1 MPQEVV
7 EACAQQQWSR
17 AVKLLTA
24 QITEA
29 EEASRSPA
37 EVAMFLCNRA
47 WCYLHLDL
55 NKHALKDATRATQLA
70 PNQPLAFMRQ
80 GAAWLA
86 LGKKDEAKAAFSQGY
101 QAVTTTGSSAT
112 TTPLAAS
119 SCVDLE
125 FALRL
130 HSLSID
136 PSSPL
141 SPTPKLASPSRQTP
155 SANALPASPS
165 SANPPRTP
173 SPASSHRSPATSSAA
188 QNGCVILET
197 GSGDASP
204 RSAKEK
210 EGKLG
215 NGEGATGEA
224 RGGASPKEQK
234 KEGKKKG
241 GREGESRGE
250 RSGGGDD
257 RGKGSSGGGKGL
269 GGARGSLALDL
280 LISLGINQVNS
291 GKLDDAVKT
300 FNQVL
305 ETDGRALGAL
315 VGRGTARALQRKLK
329 EAVADFTAAIEIEP
343 RAAEAWKRR
352 AQARAALGQ
361 MDEVIEDFT
370 RAFTIDPSST
380 DVLAERGVVYV
391 KQRNYRAAISDLKT
405 ALDSNPKDANAYN
418 FLGLALTGTGACMEG
433 VAAYKKAVALRP
445 DFKDAWVNMGQAY
458 KEYGDAENAAK
469 CYQKVLDVDSSFAT
483 VYRYWALLKHGVGD
497 HRGASQMAQKG
508 LRLERSNIELMYSYA
523 SSEHAVG
530 EYATAV
536 RTYDEMLGVET
547 DSESKLLQFLGFYQ
561 REIALYTLSK
571 HSQPLAHFS
580 LDRDLDPFFKE
591 AWCKKLPPTLL
602 FPGYTT
608 QPVPP
613 SIAVRLGKKA
623 SSAAG
628 GSSSGG
634 SSGSGGGGGG
644 GGGKSSGNPEV
655 QRLLELAD
663 RIGRLTQYSC
673 PGFHANVRQYRMA
686 GLAAIEIAQAV
697 AAAWE
702 QREEEAAA
710 ATAAAAAAAGGTSP
724 ASAAAAAVLAELEDG
739 GADMSSFSKSSSAD
753 MSLSP
758 VPSSDD
764 VSSLHLDD
772 SLMDDG
778 GSSSGSEAVA
788 GGSRSQEER
797 RKGGKSGGGKGGKS
811 KGGKGGGR
819 GKGGGGSGGKGVS
832 PSAAGVGAGSGAGQ
846 GKGGVTTK
854 GVQIKGWR
862 DAYSIA
868 VRWRQLSEPCDPAVW
883 VDMLTEKEFR
893 AGFGSHT
900 PILIGQTKV
909 VRYHA
914 NFDRAFAIMKEE
926 MLRSGAVH
934 NAANN
939 RVAVDDPAQKAAVA
953 AAKACEDLYRVV
965 GEDFWIVT
973 PCYSMVDPGKVL
985 EGTRL
990 TLVKTP
996 TGFDF
1001 AIRTPGTPSRWAD
1014 YDAEMTAA
1022 WEDLCAVVGE
1032 KMQGGAWRPPL
1043 GPSMARF
1050 QRAVLRLAYYWY
1062 NFMPLARGTAMVGY
1076 VVALALF
1083 LAAQLQVTATIP
1095 PKLQFCPS
1103 SCILIRCH
1111 RTVSH
1116 PSHSPV
1122 TSTSLPPPPFF
1133 RLPLPPP
1140 SPLQVDWEAI
1150 LSSRFETFASAV
1162 MPWLS
1167 PSVTPLTDPTL
1178 PSFPFLT
1185 SQLPTVASA
1194 VAALS
1199 SPPTSSRAPSAARS

>member
-1 MPQEVV
+1 M
-7 EACAQQQWSR
+7 
-17 AVKLLTA
+17 
-24 QITEA
+24 
-29 EEASRSPA
+29 
-37 EVAMFLCNRA
+37 
-47 WCYLHLDL
+47 
-55 NKHALKDATRATQLA
+55 RATQLA

-86 LGKKDEAKAAFSQGY
+86 LGKNDEAKAAFTQGY
-101 QAVTTTGSSAT
+101 QAATTTGSSAAA
-112 TTPLAAS
+112 TTPLPAS

-130 HSLSID
+130 HTLSLD

-141 SPTPKLASPSRQTP
+141 SPTPKLASPSQQTP
-155 SANALPASPS
+155 SANASPASPS
-165 SANPPRTP
+165 SAYPPRTP
-173 SPASSHRSPATSSAA
+173 SPSSSHRAPAATSAA
-188 QNGCVILET
+188 QNGCVIVET
-197 GSGDASP
+197 GSGDASS

-210 EGKLG
+210 GA
-215 NGEGATGEA
+215 NGEVATVEA
-224 RGGASPKEQK
+224 RGDASPKEQK

-241 GREGESRGE
+241 GREGERREG
-250 RSGGGDD
+250 SGGGED

-280 LISLGINQVNS
+280 LISLGI
-291 GKLDDAVKT
+291 
-300 FNQVL
+300 NQVL

-361 MDEVIEDFT
+361 MDE
-370 RAFTIDPSST
+370 
-380 DVLAERGVVYV
+380 
-391 KQRNYRAAISDLKT
+391 
-405 ALDSNPKDANAYN
+405 
-418 FLGLALTGTGACMEG
+418 GLALTGTGACMEG
-433 VAAYKKAVALRP
+433 VAAYKKAVALRA

-469 CYQKVLDVDSSFAT
+469 CYQKALDADSSFATVYRYWALLKHGVGDHSFAT

-530 EYATAV
+530 EYVHCREWVTREGNELATAV

-561 REIALYTLSK
+561 REIALYTLSKHSHPLAHFSLDRDLDPFFKIALYTLSK

-634 SSGSGGGGGG
+634 GSSGSGGGGGG
-644 GGGKSSGNPEV
+644 GGGKSGGNPEV

-673 PGFHANVRQYRMA
+673 PGFHANVRQ
-686 GLAAIEIAQAV
+686 
-697 AAAWE
+697 
-702 QREEEAAA
+702 
-710 ATAAAAAAAGGTSP
+710 
-724 ASAAAAAVLAELEDG
+724 
-739 GADMSSFSKSSSAD
+739 SSSAD
-753 MSLSP
+753 VSLSP

-788 GGSRSQEER
+788 SGSRSQEER

-832 PSAAGVGAGSGAGQ
+832 ASAAGVGAGSGAGQ
-846 GKGGVTTK
+846 GKGGVTTE

-939 RVAVDDPAQKAAVA
+939 RVAVDAPAQKAAVA
-953 AAKACEDLYRVV
+953 SAKACEDLYRVV

-1014 YDAEMTAA
+1014 YDAEMAAA

-1076 VVALALF
+1076 VVTLALF

-1095 PKLQFCPS
+1095 AK
-1103 SCILIRCH
+1103 
-1111 RTVSH
+1111 
-1116 PSHSPV
+1116 
-1122 TSTSLPPPPFF
+1122 
-1133 RLPLPPP
+1133 
-1140 SPLQVDWEAI
+1140 LQVDWEAI

-1178 PSFPFLT
+1178 PSFPLLT
-1185 SQLPTVASA
+1185 STLPTVASA

>member
-1 MPQEVV
+1 MAQEVV

-17 AVKLLTA
+17 AVKLLTS

-29 EEASRSPA
+29 EEASGSPA
-37 EVAMFLCNRA
+37 EIAMSLCNRA

-70 PNQPLAFMRQ
+70 PSQPLAFMRQ

-86 LGKKDEAKAAFSQGY
+86 LGKKDEAKAAFAQGY
-101 QAVTTTGSSAT
+101 QAAT
-112 TTPLAAS
+112 TTATTAATLHAS
-119 SCVDLE
+119 SSVDLE

-130 HSLSID
+130 HMLSID

-141 SPTPKLASPSRQTP
+141 SPTSKLRSPSHQAQ
-155 SANALPASPS
+155 SASAGNASFAS
-165 SANPPRTP
+165 A
-173 SPASSHRSPATSSAA
+173 
-188 QNGCVILET
+188 
-197 GSGDASP
+197 DSP
-204 RSAKEK
+204 RADAPVSS
-210 EGKLG
+210 L
-215 NGEGATGEA
+215 
-224 RGGASPKEQK
+224 K
-234 KEGKKKG
+234 KEGKKKASG
-241 GREGESRGE
+241 EG
-250 RSGGGDD
+250 
-257 RGKGSSGGGKGL
+257 SGGGKGL
-269 GGARGSLALDL
+269 GARGSLALDL
-280 LISLGINQVNS
+280 MISLGINQVNS

-300 FNQVL
+300 FDQVL
-305 ETDGRALGAL
+305 ESDSRALGAL

-370 RAFTIDPSST
+370 RAFTIDPSAT

-405 ALDSNPKDANAYN
+405 ALDSNTKDANAYN
-418 FLGLALTGTGACMEG
+418 FLGLALTGTGACLDG

-469 CYQKVLDVDSSFAT
+469 CYQRALEVDSSFAT

-497 HRGASQMAQKG
+497 HRGAAQMAQKG
-508 LRLERSNIELMYSYA
+508 LKLERNNIELMYSYA

-561 REIALYTLSK
+561 REIALYTLHK
-571 HSQPLAHFS
+571 HAAPLADFS

-602 FPGYTT
+602 FPGYST

-613 SIAVRLGKKA
+613 SIAVRLGKKG

-628 GSSSGG
+628 GSSSSGG
-634 SSGSGGGGGG
+634 SSGSAGGGSGGGGGLKG
-644 GGGKSSGNPEV
+644 GGSQEV
-655 QRLLELAD
+655 QRLLEIAD
-663 RIGRLTQYSC
+663 RIGRRTQYSC

-702 QREEEAAA
+702 HREEEAAA
-710 ATAAAAAAAGGTSP
+710 ATAAANATAGGSASP

-739 GADMSSFSKSSSAD
+739 SADVSSFSKSSAAD
-753 MSLSP
+753 VSSSP
-758 VPSSDD
+758 RLSSDD
-764 VSSLHLDD
+764 VSLSHLSLDD
-772 SLMDDG
+772 SLTDDG

-788 GGSRSQEER
+788 GGCRSQEDR
-797 RKGGKSGGGKGGKS
+797 RKGGGAGKSGGGKGGKS

-819 GKGGGGSGGKGVS
+819 GKGGGGSGGKGS
-832 PSAAGVGAGSGAGQ
+832 SAGSGGVGAGTGAGQ
-846 GKGGVTTK
+846 GKGGGASGGLTAK
-854 GVQIKGWR
+854 GVAIKGWR

-939 RVAVDDPAQKAAVA
+939 RIPIDDPAQKAAVA
-953 AAKACEDLYRVV
+953 AARACEDLYRVV

-973 PCYSMVDPGKVL
+973 PCHSMVDPGKVL

-1022 WEDLCAVVGE
+1022 WEDLCLVVGE

-1076 VVALALF
+1076 VVMLALF

-1095 PKLQFCPS
+1095 PKLQ
-1103 SCILIRCH
+1103 
-1111 RTVSH
+1111 
-1116 PSHSPV
+1116 
-1122 TSTSLPPPPFF
+1122 
-1133 RLPLPPP
+1133 
-1140 SPLQVDWEAI
+1140 VDWEAI
-1150 LSSRFETFASAV
+1150 LSSRFETFAGAV
-1162 MPWLS
+1162 MPWLA
-1167 PSVTPLTDPTL
+1167 PSVTPLTDPAL
-1178 PSFPFLT
+1178 PSIP
-1185 SQLPTVASA
+1185 SLPTHLPSVAAA

-1199 SPPTSSRAPSAARS
+1199 TPPTSSRSPVPARS

>member
-1 MPQEVV
+1 MAQEVV

-55 NKHALKDATRATQLA
+55 NKHALKDAMRATQLA

-86 LGKKDEAKAAFSQGY
+86 LGKKDEAKAAFTQGY
-101 QAVTTTGSSAT
+101 QAATTTGSSAAA
-112 TTPLAAS
+112 TTPLPAS

-130 HSLSID
+130 HTLSLD

-141 SPTPKLASPSRQTP
+141 SPTPKLASPSQQTP
-155 SANALPASPS
+155 SANASPASPS
-165 SANPPRTP
+165 SANPPPTP
-173 SPASSHRSPATSSAA
+173 SPSSSHRAPAATSAA
-188 QNGCVILET
+188 QNGCVIVET
-197 GSGDASP
+197 GSGDASS

-210 EGKLG
+210 GA
-215 NGEGATGEA
+215 NGEVATVEA
-224 RGGASPKEQK
+224 RGDASPKEQK

-241 GREGESRGE
+241 GREGERREG
-250 RSGGGDD
+250 SGGGED

-280 LISLGINQVNS
+280 LISLGI
-291 GKLDDAVKT
+291 
-300 FNQVL
+300 NQVL

-361 MDEVIEDFT
+361 MDE
-370 RAFTIDPSST
+370 
-380 DVLAERGVVYV
+380 
-391 KQRNYRAAISDLKT
+391 
-405 ALDSNPKDANAYN
+405 
-418 FLGLALTGTGACMEG
+418 GLALTGTGACMEG
-433 VAAYKKAVALRP
+433 VAAYKKAVALRA

-469 CYQKVLDVDSSFAT
+469 CYQKALDADSSFATVYRYWALLKHGVGDHSFAT

-571 HSQPLAHFS
+571 HSHPLAHFSLDRDLDPFFKIALYTLSKHSQPLAHFS

-634 SSGSGGGGGG
+634 GSSGSGGGGGG
-644 GGGKSSGNPEV
+644 GGGKSCGNPEV

-673 PGFHANVRQYRMA
+673 PGFHANVR
-686 GLAAIEIAQAV
+686 
-697 AAAWE
+697 
-702 QREEEAAA
+702 
-710 ATAAAAAAAGGTSP
+710 
-724 ASAAAAAVLAELEDG
+724 
-739 GADMSSFSKSSSAD
+739 
-753 MSLSP
+753 
-758 VPSSDD
+758 
-764 VSSLHLDD
+764 
-772 SLMDDG
+772 
-778 GSSSGSEAVA
+778 
-788 GGSRSQEER
+788 
-797 RKGGKSGGGKGGKS
+797 
-811 KGGKGGGR
+811 
-819 GKGGGGSGGKGVS
+819 
-832 PSAAGVGAGSGAGQ
+832 
-846 GKGGVTTK
+846 
-854 GVQIKGWR
+854 
-862 DAYSIA
+862 
-868 VRWRQLSEPCDPAVW
+868 
-883 VDMLTEKEFR
+883 
-893 AGFGSHT
+893 
-900 PILIGQTKV
+900 QTKV

-939 RVAVDDPAQKAAVA
+939 RVAVDAPAQKAAVA
-953 AAKACEDLYRVV
+953 SAKACEDLYRVV

-1014 YDAEMTAA
+1014 YDAEMAAA

-1076 VVALALF
+1076 VVTLALF

-1095 PKLQFCPS
+1095 AK
-1103 SCILIRCH
+1103 
-1111 RTVSH
+1111 
-1116 PSHSPV
+1116 
-1122 TSTSLPPPPFF
+1122 
-1133 RLPLPPP
+1133 
-1140 SPLQVDWEAI
+1140 LQVDWEAI

-1178 PSFPFLT
+1178 PSFPLLT
-1185 SQLPTVASA
+1185 STLPTVASA

>member
-1 MPQEVV
+1 MGFTDVDCQ
-7 EACAQQQWSR
+7 ACMLAGFG
-17 AVKLLTA
+17 A
-24 QITEA
+24 QICEA
-29 EEASRSPA
+29 GCS
-37 EVAMFLCNRA
+37 NRA

-173 SPASSHRSPATSSAA
+173 SPASSHRSPAASSAA

-204 RSAKEK
+204 RSVKEK

-241 GREGESRGE
+241 VREGESRGE

-370 RAFTIDPSST
+370 RVFTIDPSST

-391 KQRNYRAAISDLKT
+391 KQRNYCAAISDLKT
-405 ALDSNPKDANAYN
+405 TLDSNPKDANAYN

-530 EYATAV
+530 EYSILPCAHTMRCWAW
-536 RTYDEMLGVET
+536 RQTPSPSCCSSSAST
-547 DSESKLLQFLGFYQ
+547 SARSPST
-561 REIALYTLSK
+561 RSPSTRSRSSTSALTGTSTPSY
-571 HSQPLAHFS
+571 
-580 LDRDLDPFFKE
+580 KE

-634 SSGSGGGGGG
+634 SGGSGGGGGG

-778 GSSSGSEAVA
+778 
-788 GGSRSQEER
+788 
-797 RKGGKSGGGKGGKS
+797 
-811 KGGKGGGR
+811 
-819 GKGGGGSGGKGVS
+819 
-832 PSAAGVGAGSGAGQ
+832 
-846 GKGGVTTK
+846 
-854 GVQIKGWR
+854 
-862 DAYSIA
+862 
-868 VRWRQLSEPCDPAVW
+868 EPCDPAVW

-953 AAKACEDLYRVV
+953 TAKACEDLYRVV

-1076 VVALALF
+1076 VVTLALF

-1095 PKLQFCPS
+1095 PKLQA
-1103 SCILIRCH
+1103 
-1111 RTVSH
+1111 
-1116 PSHSPV
+1116 
-1122 TSTSLPPPPFF
+1122 
-1133 RLPLPPP
+1133 
-1140 SPLQVDWEAI
+1140 DWEAI

>member
-1 MPQEVV
+1 M
-7 EACAQQQWSR
+7 
-17 AVKLLTA
+17 
-24 QITEA
+24 
-29 EEASRSPA
+29 
-37 EVAMFLCNRA
+37 
-47 WCYLHLDL
+47 
-55 NKHALKDATRATQLA
+55 RATQLA

-86 LGKKDEAKAAFSQGY
+86 LGKNDEAKAAFTQGY
-101 QAVTTTGSSAT
+101 QAATTTGSSAAA
-112 TTPLAAS
+112 TTPLPAS

-130 HSLSID
+130 HTLSLD

-141 SPTPKLASPSRQTP
+141 SPTPKLASPSQQTP
-155 SANALPASPS
+155 SANASPASPS
-165 SANPPRTP
+165 SAYPPRTP
-173 SPASSHRSPATSSAA
+173 SPSSSHRAPAATSAA
-188 QNGCVILET
+188 QNGCVIVET
-197 GSGDASP
+197 GSGDASS

-210 EGKLG
+210 GA
-215 NGEGATGEA
+215 NGEVATVEA
-224 RGGASPKEQK
+224 RGDASPKEQK

-241 GREGESRGE
+241 GREGERREG
-250 RSGGGDD
+250 SGGGED

-280 LISLGINQVNS
+280 LISLGI
-291 GKLDDAVKT
+291 
-300 FNQVL
+300 NQVL

-361 MDEVIEDFT
+361 MDE
-370 RAFTIDPSST
+370 
-380 DVLAERGVVYV
+380 
-391 KQRNYRAAISDLKT
+391 
-405 ALDSNPKDANAYN
+405 
-418 FLGLALTGTGACMEG
+418 GLALTGTGACMEG
-433 VAAYKKAVALRP
+433 VAAYKKAVALRA

-469 CYQKVLDVDSSFAT
+469 CYQKALDADSSFATVYRYWALLKHGVGDHSFAT

-571 HSQPLAHFS
+571 HSHPLAHFSLDRDLDPFFKIALYTLSKHSQPLAHFS

-634 SSGSGGGGGG
+634 GSSGSGGGGGG
-644 GGGKSSGNPEV
+644 GGGKSGGNPEV

-673 PGFHANVRQYRMA
+673 PGFHANVRQ
-686 GLAAIEIAQAV
+686 
-697 AAAWE
+697 
-702 QREEEAAA
+702 
-710 ATAAAAAAAGGTSP
+710 
-724 ASAAAAAVLAELEDG
+724 
-739 GADMSSFSKSSSAD
+739 SSSAD
-753 MSLSP
+753 VSLSP

-788 GGSRSQEER
+788 SGSRSQEER

-832 PSAAGVGAGSGAGQ
+832 ASAAGVGAGSGAGQ
-846 GKGGVTTK
+846 GKGGVTTE

-939 RVAVDDPAQKAAVA
+939 RVAVDAPAQKAAVA
-953 AAKACEDLYRVV
+953 SAKACEDLYRVV

-1014 YDAEMTAA
+1014 YDAEMAAA

-1076 VVALALF
+1076 VVTLALF

-1095 PKLQFCPS
+1095 AK
-1103 SCILIRCH
+1103 
-1111 RTVSH
+1111 
-1116 PSHSPV
+1116 
-1122 TSTSLPPPPFF
+1122 
-1133 RLPLPPP
+1133 
-1140 SPLQVDWEAI
+1140 LQVDWEAI

-1178 PSFPFLT
+1178 PSFPLLT
-1185 SQLPTVASA
+1185 STLPTVASA